1 MTVEAI
7 ERKAGP
13 YDFTAGGQY
22 PFYFKVFDKT
32 DIFVVVTNTDGVET
46 TINADTDYSVTI
58 NDVQDENA
66 GGSVTLIKDY
76 ANHKITIGSQVPYD
90 QSVIITNKGGFYPD
104 TLNKAYDKLTIL
116 CQQNKEELKRAIKVD
131 ISSNTSADDYK
142 EELEELVDQSVTSA
156 ASAAASAQQAVTASS
171 KAVSDAATALEQS
184 KTALTQ
190 SGTALIQSSTA
201 LENSVSAVNS
211 IQPAL
216 EAAQKASSDAAE
228 AVTKSE
234 QALSETA
241 AIDDKVDAAVDAA
254 LSGAVIP
261 GLTPETI
268 AGALGYT
275 PYDAETNSKDFATSA
290 EVSDEIQQ
298 AIAAIPDFAGA
309 TAENAGKQ
317 GFVPAPAT
325 GDQNKVLKGDGTW
338 GTIAS
343 RNIGETV
350 FSLLPLSDAGLHLL
364 DGSLLPVGGIYDAF
378 IAHIAGLQTDYPELF
393 VGESAWQESVSTYGV
408 CGKFVYTE
416 GVSLR
421 IPKITGFVEG
431 TLDATALGNLVEAGL
446 PNIKGVSNIGGN
458 ASKIALASGA
468 LKQVRYQQNH
478 VLNGSAS
485 DTNDLAEVELDASLY
500 NPIYGRSST
509 VQPQAI
515 KGYLYIVVAT
525 SVKTDIEVD
534 IDQIATD
541 FNGKAGV
548 DLANVNQTGKA
559 LIANMAMPSGQYVDL
574 SFPQNGTT
582 EYTAPSG
589 GYFCLS
595 CDASNGFIQL
605 LNPASGLITGYS
617 VPEGATCRLYIP
629 AKKGEKIQATVSAT
643 VISQYAFRFIYA
655 EGSQPA

>member
-58 NDVQDENA
+58 NDDQDENA

-171 KAVSDAATALEQS
+171 KAVSDAATAPEQT

-190 SGTALIQSSTA
+190 SGTAPIQSSTA

-275 PYDAETNSKDFATSA
+275 PYDAEENSQDFATTE
-290 EVSDEIQQ
+290 EVSGQITEATNAIQ
-298 AIAAIPDFAGA
+298 AVIDAIPEPVNADWSATDGKAQILNKPVLAAVATSGDYNDLTNIPSVIPAGLIALWSGSADAIPSGWALCDGNNGTPDLRDRFVVGAGLSQPVGAIGGAAPQTATISGNTGA
-309 TAENAGKQ
+309 TTLDINTMPSHSHTLRRGSGEGRDYMATGQ
-317 GFVPAPAT
+317 VYVPAQWVT
-325 GDQNKVLKGDGTW
+325 T
-338 GTIAS
+338 
-343 RNIGETV
+343 
-350 FSLLPLSDAGLHLL
+350 DAAG
-364 DGSLLPVGGIYDAF
+364 GSQPH
-378 IAHIAGLQTDYPELF
+378 AH
-393 VGESAWQESVSTYGV
+393 S
-408 CGKFVYTE
+408 
-416 GVSLR
+416 
-421 IPKITGFVEG
+421 
-431 TLDATALGNLVEAGL
+431 
-446 PNIKGVSNIGGN
+446 
-458 ASKIALASGA
+458 
-468 LKQVRYQQNH
+468 
-478 VLNGSAS
+478 LNGSA
-485 DTNDLAEVELDASLY
+485 
-500 NPIYGRSST
+500 T
-509 VQPQAI
+509 VNVLPPYYA
-515 KGYLYIVVAT
+515 LCYIM
-525 SVKTDIEVD
+525 K
-534 IDQIATD
+534 Q
-541 FNGKAGV
+541 
-548 DLANVNQTGKA
+548 
-559 LIANMAMPSGQYVDL
+559 
-574 SFPQNGTT
+574 
-582 EYTAPSG
+582 
-589 GYFCLS
+589 
-595 CDASNGFIQL
+595 
-605 LNPASGLITGYS
+605 
-617 VPEGATCRLYIP
+617 
-629 AKKGEKIQATVSAT
+629 
-643 VISQYAFRFIYA
+643 
-655 EGSQPA
+655 